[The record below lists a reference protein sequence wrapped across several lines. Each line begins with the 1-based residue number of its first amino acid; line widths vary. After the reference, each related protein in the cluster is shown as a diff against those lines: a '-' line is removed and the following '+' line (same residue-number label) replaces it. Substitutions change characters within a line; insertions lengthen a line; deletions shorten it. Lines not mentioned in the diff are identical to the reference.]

1 MSGSDFNLVSPS
13 PIPTSFDNNDDN
25 QFTLRSSTVR
35 PTDEERANT
44 IKKLMKD
51 EKESGLITQFY
62 PDYEEEDYEVDE
74 EVDNEEQ
81 ERKTFIK
88 SSTPAPNRIR
98 IPNIRPK
105 FSVSATSSQTHI
117 GFTDSTGG
125 HKLLSFR
132 VITIQNNRLFCAKL
146 VSSQAKIKLKSI

>member
-13 PIPTSFDNNDDN
+13 PIPTSFDNDDDN
-25 QFTLRSSTVR
+25 KFTLQSSTVR

-62 PDYEEEDYEVDE
+62 PDYEEEDYEIDE

-105 FSVSATSSQTHI
+105 FSVSTTTSQTHI
-117 GFTDSTGG
+117 GFVAVWG
-125 HKLLSFR
+125 HKLCSFR
-132 VITIQNNRLFCAKL
+132 VVFIQNNKL
-146 VSSQAKIKLKSI
+146 GCQTCIKSG

>member
-13 PIPTSFDNNDDN
+13 PIPTSFDNDDDK
-25 QFTLRSSTVR
+25 FTLRSSTVR

-62 PDYEEEDYEVDE
+62 PDYEEEDYEIDE

-98 IPNIRPK
+98 IPKDRPK
-105 FSVSATSSQTHI
+105 SSVSTTTSQTHI
-117 GFTDSTGG
+117 GFVGNMGS
-125 HKLLSFR
+125 
-132 VITIQNNRLFCAKL
+132 
-146 VSSQAKIKLKSI
+146 

>member
-62 PDYEEEDYEVDE
+62 PDYEEEDYEIDE

-105 FSVSATSSQTHI
+105 FSVSTATSQTHI
-117 GFTDSTGG
+117 GFVAVWG
-125 HKLLSFR
+125 HELCSFR
-132 VITIQNNRLFCAKL
+132 VIFIQNNKL
-146 VSSQAKIKLKSI
+146 GCQTCIKSG